1 MPTLHAL
8 LLTDIVDST
17 RLAEQLGDAAT
28 AALWAVHDRVARDLL
43 PRWRGREIDKTDGM
57 LLLFDDVGDAVGYAL
72 AYHHA
77 LAGHELPF
85 KARAG
90 IHLGPVSL
98 RPNPA
103 DDVARGAKPVEVHGI
118 ALPIAARVM
127 SVALGG
133 QTLLSADARLA
144 LGVPTQR
151 VGPHDSPLRVVSHGH
166 WRLHGVADP
175 IELFEVGEADHHGEA
190 PFAAPPDGAKVYRV
204 MRQGELWQPV
214 REARHSVPAERDSFV
229 GRQEPL
235 QWLAQKFDAGARLV
249 SVLGMGGTG
258 KTRLV
263 TRFAWT
269 WLGDYPGGVWFC
281 DLSQARSVDG
291 IHFAVAQG
299 LDVPLGKTDPVV
311 QLAHAIAGRG
321 RCLVI
326 LDNFEQVARFAE
338 ATLGRWL
345 DRAPL
350 ARFLVTTRELLGIV
364 GEETLALDPLP
375 ADDAAALFLRRAQ
388 AARQGYAPSAA
399 DLSAVRQLVKVLD
412 GLPLAI
418 ELAAARVRMM
428 APQALLARM
437 HERFDVLRSR
447 AGRRD
452 RQATLRAAFDWSW
465 ELLSEPERAALAQ
478 LSVFEGGFTLE
489 AAEGVL
495 DLGGADPPA
504 TADVTQWLIDKS
516 FVRQLAGDRFDL
528 LESVREYAAE
538 HLRTEGRFAGSGPAM
553 LTRTEQRHGAF
564 FAAPEA
570 DHNNP
575 PPSRAD
581 LDNLAA
587 ACRRAIARGD
597 AKIAS
602 KALRAAW
609 RRTWQYGPF
618 RYWANVA
625 QAVRAIPGIGG
636 EALLEAELTSGL
648 ALFFCGPI
656 DEAMRQ
662 LSAAQSTAQ
671 ALGNRNAEA
680 RALHALA
687 SLQVQSGAV
696 DAAERLFAK
705 SLQAAEGLGDVA
717 LECAVFNAFATFC
730 DSVGRFAEAR
740 AYYERALRMAQAA
753 GERRW
758 EGGSAGNLAQFL
770 NGQGKSA
777 EARPLFAQAIAIARE
792 MGDRQWEAN
801 ARCNLGLLHFAEGR
815 PGEART
821 ELEATLST
829 ALELGHVRLSSI
841 VQCNLGLVAE
851 ALDQAAAARS
861 YHESALAIARDLGD
875 RRSEGQFLTY
885 LGRLHARQGRTDEG
899 RTCLDLGETR
909 LRAASDRVSLGIL
922 LCARAETEHRA
933 LNAAAAE
940 LALAQASALADELSD
955 VDPNSEFGQ
964 ALAQTRQLFRAMV

>member
-1 MPTLHAL
+1 MPTLRAL

-17 RLAEQLGDAAT
+17 KLTEQLGDAAT
-28 AALWAVHDRVARDLL
+28 AALWTLHDRVARDLL
-43 PRWRGREIDKTDGM
+43 PPWRGREIDKTDGM
-57 LLLFDDVGDAVGYAL
+57 LLLFDDVSDAVGYAL
-72 AYHHA
+72 AYHRA
-77 LAGHELPF
+77 LAARKLPF

-90 IHLGPVSL
+90 IHVGPVSL
-98 RPNPA
+98 RPNPP

-144 LGVPTQR
+144 LGVVTQR
-151 VGPHDSPLRVVSHGH
+151 VGPQDTPQRVVSHGH

-175 IELFEVGEADHHGEA
+175 VELFEIGDTGTA
-190 PFAAPPDGAKVYRV
+190 PFTAPPDAAKVYRV
-204 MRQGELWQPV
+204 MRQGDLWQPV
-214 REARHSVPAERDSFV
+214 RKVRHSVPAERDSFV
-229 GRQEPL
+229 GRQQPL
-235 QWLAQKFDAGARLV
+235 QWLAQKFDDGARLV

-263 TRFAWT
+263 TRFAWA

-281 DLSQARSVDG
+281 DLSQARTVDG

-350 ARFLVTTRELLGIV
+350 ARFLVTTREVLGIV

-375 ADDAAALFLRRAQ
+375 ADDAVTLFLRRAE
-388 AARQGYAPSAA
+388 AARQGYAPSA
-399 DLSAVRQLVKVLD
+399 DDVSAVRQLVKVLD

-418 ELAAARVRMM
+418 ELAAARVRVM

-447 AGRRD
+447 AGRHD

-478 LSVFEGGFTLE
+478 LSVFEGGFTL
-489 AAEGVL
+489 ASAQGVL
-495 DLGGADPPA
+495 DLSCVGADPPA
-504 TADVTQWLIDKS
+504 STDVTQWLIDKS

-528 LESVREYAAE
+528 FESVREYAAE

-553 LTRTEQRHGAF
+553 LILAEQRHGTF
-564 FAAPEA
+564 FASPGA
-570 DHNNP
+570 DRTELR
-575 PPSRAD
+575 SRAD

-587 ACRRAIARGD
+587 ACRRATDRGD
-597 AKIAS
+597 AAVAS

-625 QAVRAIPGIGG
+625 QAVQAIPGIEG
-636 EALLEAELTSGL
+636 EALLEAELTRGL

-656 DEAMRQ
+656 DDAMRH
-662 LSAAQSTAQ
+662 LSAAQSNAQ

-687 SLQVQSGAV
+687 SLQVQSGAI
-696 DAAERLFAK
+696 DAAERSFEKGLR
-705 SLQAAEGLGDVA
+705 AADGLGDVA

-740 AYYERALRMAQAA
+740 SYYERALRIAQAA

-770 NGQGKSA
+770 SGQGKSA
-777 EARPLFAQAIAIARE
+777 EARPLFARAIAIARE

-815 PGEART
+815 PGEARA

-851 ALDQAAAARS
+851 ALGQPAAARA

-885 LGRLHARQGRTDEG
+885 LGLLHAREGKTDEG
-899 RTCLDLGETR
+899 RICLDLGEAR

-933 LNAAAAE
+933 RNAAAAE
-940 LALAQASALADELSD
+940 GALAQASALAGELPD
-955 VDPNSEFGQ
+955 VGPNSEFGQ
-964 ALAQTRQLFRAMV
+964 ALGRTRQLFNAVV